1 MCQFF
6 RLHCGSPAVPR
17 RLSLRP
23 SALSQGD
30 SPCSYM
36 GQHPRC
42 PQRTCPTPRRAGGR
56 GRAPRAWPL
65 CPSQARPSPTALRG
79 LATPPPAAP
88 AACGL
93 RSHVPPQ
100 QPNNPSA
107 CNTAQ
112 FCFCSHNPFPFF
124 SSVSFRHPGKGREKA
139 GVNPF
144 LSSGQTVPLS
154 RASEVPGE
162 SLRLG
167 RNRPAPCPA
176 LQGALT
182 GSFNTTELLP
192 ALTFTPQGW
201 MCLILSSLSCEP
213 QRLPGQKEK
222 KKINLLLKAMRKKTW
237 LGCRSPVQE
246 IKI

>member
-6 RLHCGSPAVPR
+6 RLHCVSPAVPR
-17 RLSLRP
+17 RLSLRGAAPEVPTEDLPYPKTSKRKRQSTTGLTPLPFP
-23 SALSQGD
+23 STSQPH
-30 SPCSYM
+30 SP
-36 GQHPRC
+36 
-42 PQRTCPTPRRAGGR
+42 
-56 GRAPRAWPL
+56 
-65 CPSQARPSPTALRG
+65 ARPGDAS
-79 LATPPPAAP
+79 PPPAA
-88 AACGL
+88 CSL

-112 FCFCSHNPFPFF
+112 FCLCSHNPFPFF

-176 LQGALT
+176 LRGALT

-201 MCLILSSLSCEP
+201 MYLILSSLSCEP
-213 QRLPGQKEK
+213 QHLPGQKEK
-222 KKINLLLKAMRKKTW
+222 KKINLLLKAMRKKMW

-246 IKI
+246 IKIKKPRLFFL